1 MLHLQAGVHRTSVIR
16 NGQMLGVAE
25 QRTRGTVSSGSMQ
38 LLGEA
43 KLQLFYNDGNNVRPV
58 CFAQLVSIC
67 EPFQEARAGVQRKA
81 DADDGR
87 ADRHGLRPAKIIMSN
102 SPRGPAA

>member
-1 MLHLQAGVHRTSVIR
+1 MTILFVCAQAGVHRTSVIR

-43 KLQLFYNDGNNVRPV
+43 KLQLFYNDGNNVRPA
-58 CFAQLVSIC
+58 CCLPALSTLKCWRAAHGRC
-67 EPFQEARAGVQRKA
+67 E
-81 DADDGR
+81 
-87 ADRHGLRPAKIIMSN
+87 
-102 SPRGPAA
+102 

>member
-1 MLHLQAGVHRTSVIR
+1 MHRTSVIR

-43 KLQLFYNDGNNVRPV
+43 KLQLFYNDGNNVGLSPV
-58 CFAQLVSIC
+58 CPPCQQIS
-67 EPFQEARAGVQRKA
+67 AGVPRMG
-81 DADDGR
+81 DVSDGR
-87 ADRHGLRPAKIIMSN
+87 ADIHSLRDAECCHGQSESTSQHCLTL
-102 SPRGPAA
+102 GL